1 MEADMPRR
9 ARIDLPGALHHIIC
23 RGIERRFIFLGDDD
37 LDDFVK
43 RLSRIVRDSGTL
55 CYAWALMPNHCHL
68 LLRTGSIPIS
78 TVMRRLLTGYAV
90 SFNKRHDRQ
99 GRLFQNR
106 YKSILCQQ
114 EPYFLELVRYIHLN
128 PLRAGNVD
136 DLNAL
141 DSYAFCGHS
150 RVMGSIVSD
159 WQAVDGV
166 LALFGKEKYSARC
179 GYRQFIQEGIGLG
192 RREALTGGG
201 VVRSA
206 GGWEALKSSRQMNSH
221 LKGDERILGD
231 SDFVRQVLDVAQ
243 EGMRRRYALVSGGCT
258 FETIV
263 ECVAAHFDLPA
274 ETVLLPG
281 KQRQRAMARSLVAYL
296 AVKELGMDGTG
307 VGQRMG
313 VSQSAVSR
321 AVMRGEQVAGEH
333 SISLIDDG
341 NA

>member
-1 MEADMPRR
+1 MPRR
-9 ARIDLPGALHHIIC
+9 ARIDAPGALHHIIC
-23 RGIERRFIFLGDDD
+23 RGIERRFIFRGDDD
-37 LDDFVK
+37 LDDFIK
-43 RLSRIVRDSGTL
+43 RLSRIVRDSGTV
-55 CYAWALMPNHCHL
+55 CYAWALMPNHFHL

-78 TVMRRLLTGYAV
+78 TVMRRLLTGYVV
-90 SFNKRHDRQ
+90 SFNKRHDRH

-136 DLNAL
+136 DLKAL
-141 DSYAFCGHS
+141 DAYAYCGHS
-150 RVMGSIVSD
+150 RIMGSMASD
-159 WQAVDGV
+159 WQAVDSV
-166 LALFGKEKYSARC
+166 LAVFGSEQRSARRD
-179 GYRQFIQEGIGLG
+179 YRQFVQEGIGQG
-192 RREALTGGG
+192 RRKALTGGG

-206 GGWEALKSSRQMNSH
+206 GGWEALKSTRRMNSH

-231 SDFVRQVLDVAQ
+231 SEFVRQVLDKAQ

-263 ECVAAHFDLPA
+263 ERVAGYFDLS
-274 ETVLLPG
+274 TDTILSPG
-281 KQRQRAMARSLVAYL
+281 KQRQRVMARSLVAYF
-296 AVKELGMDGTG
+296 AVKELGMDGTD

-321 AVMRGEQVAGEH
+321 AVVRGEQVAAKH
-333 SISLIDDG
+333 SIALVG
-341 NA
+341 R